1 MKKLVS
7 MALTLCIMLTVCCAG
22 FATITASAAVTIEGS
37 EVTWSF
43 DYQSKTLTF
52 AGKGDIPDYDTYED
66 TTGKSTIP
74 WAGCA
79 YNTIEFGSE
88 ITGIGNY
95 AFRKSTE
102 LVAAIIPSTIKKIGV
117 GAFSNSLALKS
128 VTIKSGVTEIS
139 DSAFMG
145 CTSLSTVELP
155 DGLTKIGKNAFYKCS
170 ALKNIILPDTVA
182 TIDSGAFGLCTA
194 LESFTASKSLETIG
208 DRAFYCCEQLKTVT
222 LGESMSYIGISAF
235 DSCAKLKEIA
245 IPAGIQKISE
255 GTFSGCTGLEKALI
269 PEGIQTIE
277 KEAFSICTSL
287 TAIRIPYSVKT
298 IGEKAL
304 GIGNRG
310 ALVSGFAITGYD
322 GSAAQTYA
330 TENGISFNSLGD
342 PLAKSGKIG
351 EQITWT
357 LDENASVTLTG
368 SGAMP
373 DFSIYDMPV
382 YFNSGAKEFIVGN
395 EITTFGAYAFLGNYN
410 SFIISENITS
420 VGEKAVGYHL
430 DENGKIVKNEGF
442 VIVGCKGTAAEAYA
456 KANGFEFYASADEGV
471 CGEKST
477 WSYDAATKTLTVS
490 GEGKADM
497 NFDETTIPS
506 FVLNGYPVEKV
517 VVSEGI
523 TELAENAFLD
533 IDNGENKITFRI
545 AKSVTTIGNHAI
557 GFSEETV
564 TNDDKTE
571 TTSYV
576 LNESCVIEGYAATE
590 AEAYAAKNGIDFV
603 TLDPSETV
611 DTTFELKNTATICT
625 LDKESKTIKIFAQ
638 DAKEESILA
647 DFTIGKDLVIGKI
660 EKIATGVTFTATY
673 GTTVSDTYTL
683 ALMGD
688 VNNDGAVNS
697 ADALCVLRHSVA
709 LTTLEGTDFV
719 AADLDASGIVNSTD
733 ALTILRVSVGL
744 DDLGKLYPKTEAK

>member
-1 MKKLVS
+1 
-7 MALTLCIMLTVCCAG
+7 MLTVCCAG
-22 FATITASAAVTIEGS
+22 FMTFTVSAAEKIEGS
-37 EVTWSF
+37 DVTWSF
-43 DYQSKTLTF
+43 DYLNKTLTF
-52 AGKGDIPDYDTYED
+52 AGNGDIPDYDTYED
-66 TTGKSTIP
+66 ATGKSTIP

-79 YNTIEFGSE
+79 YSTVEFGDE

-102 LVAAIIPSTIKKIGV
+102 LVAAIIPASIKKIGV

-128 VTIKSGVTEIS
+128 VTIKSGVTELS

-170 ALKNIILPDTVA
+170 ALKNIAIPDTVV
-182 TIDSGAFGLCTA
+182 TIDSGAFNSCTA

-245 IPAGIQKISE
+245 IPAGIRKIAE
-255 GTFSGCTGLEKALI
+255 GTFSGCSGLEKALI

-287 TAIRIPYSVKT
+287 TEIRIPYSVKT

-310 ALVSGFAITGYD
+310 ALVSGFKITGYD
-322 GSAAQTYA
+322 GTAAQTYA

-357 LDENASVTLTG
+357 LDENASVTFTG
-368 SGAMP
+368 SGAMA

-395 EITTFGAYAFLGNYN
+395 EITSFGAYAFLGNYN
-410 SFIISENITS
+410 SFIISESITS

-430 DENGKIVKNEGF
+430 DENGKIVKNENF
-442 VIVGCKGTAAEAYA
+442 VIVGRKGTAAETYA
-456 KANGFEFYASADEGV
+456 KDNGFEFFASIDEGV

-477 WSYDAATKTLTVS
+477 WSYDAASKTLTVS
-490 GEGKADM
+490 GEGAADM
-497 NFDETTIPS
+497 NYDEATIPS
-506 FVLNGYPVEKV
+506 FILNGSPVENV
-517 VVSEGI
+517 VINEGI
-523 TELAENAFLD
+523 TELTENAFLD
-533 IDNGENKITFRI
+533 IDNGENEITFFV
-545 AKSVTTIGNHAI
+545 AKSVAKIGDHAI
-557 GFSEETV
+557 GFAEQTV
-564 TNDDKTE
+564 TNDDNTE

-576 LNESCVIEGYAATE
+576 LNEKCVIKSYAATE
-590 AEAYAAKNGIDFV
+590 AEVYAAKNGIDFV

-611 DTTFELKNTATICT
+611 DTTFKLKDTATICT
-625 LDKESKTIKIFAQ
+625 LDGETKIIKLYSQNAT
-638 DAKEESILA
+638 EESILA
-647 DFTIGKDLVIGKI
+647 DFSIGKDLVIGKI
-660 EKIATGVTFTATY
+660 EKIATGATFTATY
-673 GTTVSDTYTL
+673 GSTVSDTYTL

-688 VNNDGAVNS
+688 VNNDGVINS

-733 ALTILRVSVGL
+733 ALTILRISVGL
-744 DDLGKLYPKTEAK
+744 EDLGNLYPKTEATDETEAK